1 MALKPPL
8 IEEPIQHAVIDVFS
22 LNDGKLSVEQQIEVY
37 GKCAVLRLMC
47 NRPYLTNAL

>member
-8 IEEPIQHAVIDVFS
+8 IEEPIQHAVIEVFS

-37 GKCAVLRLMC
+37 GKCILHLRLM
-47 NRPYLTNAL
+47 